1 MRIYSLSVI
10 LGEDNTVSL
19 HTNFQL
25 VVNEVNTILAES
37 DPKYREALKDW
48 IQNIFGESDISVD
61 TIGPFLDKLSE
72 IGSPFFS
79 GFMFKN
85 YFCETDDAFW
95 VIVNCT
101 VHEAQLSE
109 SGSLEIQN
117 LCD

>member
-37 DPKYREALKDW
+37 DPKYKEALKAW
-48 IQNIFGESDISVD
+48 IQNVFDRDDISVD
-61 TIGPFLDKLSE
+61 TIGQYLDVLSE
-72 IGSPFFS
+72 IETPSIT
-79 GFMFKN
+79 GFLFKN

-101 VHEAQLSE
+101 VHEAQLTDH
-109 SGSLEIQN
+109 GALEILN

>member
-10 LGEDNTVSL
+10 LGEDCTVSL

-37 DPKYREALKDW
+37 DPKYKEALKAW
-48 IQNIFGESDISVD
+48 IQNVFDRDDISVD
-61 TIGPFLDKLSE
+61 TIGSYLDMLSE
-72 IGSPFFS
+72 IGDPSIT
-79 GFMFKN
+79 GFLFKN
-85 YFCETDDAFW
+85 YFCEDDDAFW

-101 VHEAQLSE
+101 VHEAQLSD

-117 LCD
+117 RCE